1 MASEVDGHPCRSA
14 AWGSQVGVIKRLVS
28 LGSRNTGAIAS
39 MFPMPPMAL
48 QGEVF
53 FVKISSRGS
62 QVEVS
67 NVEDFASRLLTRQGA
82 LKPMVH
88 SRWGSSMSSEA
99 KGS

>member
-1 MASEVDGHPCRSA
+1 
-14 AWGSQVGVIKRLVS
+14 
-28 LGSRNTGAIAS
+28 
-39 MFPMPPMAL
+39 MPPMAL

-99 KGS
+99 KGSLVESPQAMVSQFWVIPSFVQSEELY